1 MRRRVLSL
9 TNMYPESDV
18 ETVPAK
24 VSILLQALY
33 QFSLSMANRNA
44 VYIPGL
50 GDGLNAQNFESHLKN
65 RNHRAA
71 VEARLAK
78 AAG

>member
-1 MRRRVLSL
+1 MMASGPGR
-9 TNMYPESDV
+9 
-18 ETVPAK
+18 
-24 VSILLQALY
+24 LL
-33 QFSLSMANRNA
+33 ANQCT

-71 VEARLAK
+71 VEARVAK
-78 AAG
+78 AAGT